1 MSRNIPFI
9 DVDTITLRKIF
20 ALGPSN
26 TRYPPMQFLAT
37 DGTGGAFWTSIIGST
52 GFDGGKTGP
61 TGSTGY
67 TGPQGLPGPTS
78 IQTGPTG
85 PHGPT
90 GIIGPGGP
98 TGNTGSVGSQ
108 GMPGPTGPLGLTGP
122 TGITGTTGL
131 PGPRGPTSSLMG
143 PEGPTGPTGPTGA
156 AGPMSMYTGP
166 TGPQGFLGPRGLQ
179 GAQGIPGGEGPQG
192 PQGGSGAT
200 GGIVYIPYPWPPA
213 TGPTGT
219 IDLTTLNESLVVA
232 PGIISTVLNTEYIY
246 PYDLVCAATNKTIF
260 FTDTTYNTLRYS
272 MSGDIAG
279 SLTPGCPNP
288 TYLCYNPNL
297 STLYVTS
304 GNQIFASFISFGTT
318 AITANF
324 NLYAGT
330 GVGGFC
336 NASRAIRS
344 TFSNIGG
351 IAVTRNNTMYIADTG
366 NFSIRVID
374 PSGGVS
380 TFLGNGISGLVDGN
394 SNVARF
400 IRPTFITLDY
410 SQKYLYVS
418 DATAIRKIDLTY
430 SNVTTL
436 AGSSFGSSSIVDGI
450 GSDVRFS
457 NAAGIAVDSVN
468 NVFVVDSGTM
478 CLRTIQNINSFNKVL
493 TISGTNSLTISD
505 KSIISSGNFQTAT
518 FNIPNGLTID
528 EASVLYVADTQHQA
542 IRSISPTS
550 VKSASL
556 SVNIL
561 SVGIIRIPSTP
572 NGLIFADP
580 SGSFYTSSDAMTYDP
595 NSGNI
600 LVNGIALSSDSRYKE
615 NIILMSNSLSNL
627 ENITPVSYTRNDE
640 TSGRRHIGFIAQEME
655 LVYPEVVHT
664 DSEGM
669 KSIAYANLTAV
680 LVDSVKELSA
690 EVKAL
695 RAEVKA
701 LRGDKN

>member
-26 TRYPPMQFLAT
+26 TRYPPMQFLVT
-37 DGTGGAFWTSIIGST
+37 DGTGGAFWTSLIGST
-52 GFDGGKTGP
+52 GFDGGITGP

-78 IQTGPTG
+78 SQTGPTG
-85 PHGPT
+85 PTGPT
-90 GIIGPGGP
+90 GILGP
-98 TGNTGSVGSQ
+98 TGDTGIIGSQ
-108 GMPGPTGPLGLTGP
+108 GIPGPTGPLGVTGP
-122 TGITGTTGL
+122 TGITGTTGQD
-131 PGPRGPTSSLMG
+131 GPRGPTSSVTG
-143 PEGPTGPTGPTGA
+143 PEGPIGPTGA
-156 AGPMSMYTGP
+156 TGPPGPMSLFTGP
-166 TGPQGFLGPRGLQ
+166 TGPQGFLGPRGLD
-179 GAQGIPGGEGPQG
+179 GPQGIPGSDGPQG
-192 PQGGSGAT
+192 SQGGAGAT
-200 GGIVYIPYPWPPA
+200 GGAVYIPYPWPPA

-246 PYDLVCAATNKTIF
+246 PYDLVWAPMNKTVF
-260 FTDTTYNTLRYS
+260 FTDKTYNTLRYS

-279 SLTPGCPNP
+279 SLNPGCPTPTHLCFNP
-288 TYLCYNPNL
+288 KT
-297 STLYVTS
+297 STLYITS
-304 GNQIFASFISFGTT
+304 GNQIFSSYVNFGTT
-318 AITANF
+318 AITAEF
-324 NLYAGT
+324 NQYAGT
-330 GVGGFC
+330 GVGGFS
-336 NASRAIRS
+336 NATLALRS

-351 IAVTRNNTMYIADTG
+351 IAITRNNTMYVADTG
-366 NFSIRVID
+366 NYSIRMID
-374 PSGGVS
+374 ASGVVS
-380 TFLGNGISGLVDGN
+380 TFLGDGTSGLVDGN

-400 IRPTFITLDY
+400 IKPTFITLDY

-436 AGSSFGSSSIVDGI
+436 AGSSIGSSSIIDGV
-450 GSDVRFS
+450 GSEVRFS

-528 EASVLYVADTQHQA
+528 ETSMLYIADTQHQA

-561 SVGIIRIPSTP
+561 SAGIIRIPSTP
-572 NGLIFADP
+572 NGLIYADP
-580 SGSFYTSSDAMTYDP
+580 SGSFYTSSDAMTYDA

-600 LVNGIALSSDSRYKE
+600 LVNGISLSSDSRYKE
-615 NIILMSNSLSNL
+615 NIIPLSNSLSNL
-627 ENITPVSYTRNDE
+627 ENITPISYTRNDE

-680 LVDSVKELSA
+680 LVDSVKGLYA
-690 EVKAL
+690 EVRAL
-695 RAEVKA
+695 RAEVEA
-701 LRGDKN
+701 LRGGLNP

>member
-26 TRYPPMQFLAT
+26 TRYPPMQFLVT

-78 IQTGPTG
+78 SETGPTG
-85 PHGPT
+85 PPGPT
-90 GIIGPGGP
+90 GILGP
-98 TGNTGSVGSQ
+98 TGNTGIIGSQ
-108 GMPGPTGPLGLTGP
+108 GIPGPTGPLGLTGP

-131 PGPRGPTSSLMG
+131 PGPRGPTSTVPG
-143 PEGPTGPTGPTGA
+143 PEGPAGPTGA
-156 AGPMSMYTGP
+156 TGPPGPMSLFTGP
-166 TGPQGFLGPRGLQ
+166 TGPQGYVGPRGVD
-179 GAQGIPGGEGPQG
+179 GPQGIPGGDGPQG
-192 PQGGSGAT
+192 SQGGPGAT
-200 GGIVYIPYPWPPA
+200 GAAVYIPYPWPPA

-219 IDLTTLNESLVVA
+219 IDLTTLNENLVVA

-246 PYDLVCAATNKTIF
+246 PYDLVWAPMNKTVF
-260 FTDTTYNTLRYS
+260 FTDKTYNTLRYS

-279 SLTPGCPNP
+279 SLNPGCPTPTHLCFNP
-288 TYLCYNPNL
+288 KT

-304 GNQIFASFISFGTT
+304 GNQIFSSYVNFGST
-318 AITANF
+318 AITAEF
-324 NLYAGT
+324 NQYAGT
-330 GVGGFC
+330 GVGGFS
-336 NASRAIRS
+336 NATLALRA

-351 IAVTRNNTMYIADTG
+351 IAITRNNTMYVADTG
-366 NFSIRVID
+366 NYSIRVID

-380 TFLGNGISGLVDGN
+380 TFLGNGTSGLVDGN

-418 DATAIRKIDLTY
+418 DETAIRKVDLTY

-436 AGSSFGSSSIVDGI
+436 VGSSVGSSSIIDGV

-478 CLRTIQNINSFNKVL
+478 CIRTIQNINSFNKVL

-528 EASVLYVADTQHQA
+528 ETSMLYIADTQHQA
-542 IRSISPTS
+542 IRSISPSS

-561 SVGIIRIPSTP
+561 SAGIIRIPSTP

>member
-26 TRYPPMQFLAT
+26 TRYPPMQFLVT

-78 IQTGPTG
+78 SETGPTG
-85 PHGPT
+85 PPGPT
-90 GIIGPGGP
+90 GILGP
-98 TGNTGSVGSQ
+98 TGNTGIIGSQ
-108 GMPGPTGPLGLTGP
+108 GIPGPTGPLGLTGP

-131 PGPRGPTSSLMG
+131 PGPRGPTSTVPG
-143 PEGPTGPTGPTGA
+143 PEGPAGPTGA
-156 AGPMSMYTGP
+156 TGPPGPMSLFTGP
-166 TGPQGFLGPRGLQ
+166 TGPQGYVGPRGVD
-179 GAQGIPGGEGPQG
+179 GPQGIPGGDGPQG
-192 PQGGSGAT
+192 SQGGPGAT
-200 GGIVYIPYPWPPA
+200 GAAVYIPYPWPPA

-219 IDLTTLNESLVVA
+219 IDLTTLNENLVVA

-246 PYDLVCAATNKTIF
+246 PYDLVWAPMNKTVF
-260 FTDTTYNTLRYS
+260 FTDKTYNTLRYS

-279 SLTPGCPNP
+279 SLNPGCPTPTHLCFNP
-288 TYLCYNPNL
+288 KT

-304 GNQIFASFISFGTT
+304 GNQIFSSYVNFGST
-318 AITANF
+318 AITAEF
-324 NLYAGT
+324 NQYAGT
-330 GVGGFC
+330 GVGGFS
-336 NASRAIRS
+336 NATLALRA

-351 IAVTRNNTMYIADTG
+351 IAITRNNTMYVADTG
-366 NFSIRVID
+366 NYSIRVID

-380 TFLGNGISGLVDGN
+380 TFLGNGTSGLVDGN

-418 DATAIRKIDLTY
+418 DETAIRKVDLTY

-436 AGSSFGSSSIVDGI
+436 VGSSVGSSSIIDGV

-528 EASVLYVADTQHQA
+528 ETSMLYIADTQHQA
-542 IRSISPTS
+542 IRSISPSS

-561 SVGIIRIPSTP
+561 SAGIIRIPSTP

-655 LVYPEVVHT
+655 RVYPEVVHT